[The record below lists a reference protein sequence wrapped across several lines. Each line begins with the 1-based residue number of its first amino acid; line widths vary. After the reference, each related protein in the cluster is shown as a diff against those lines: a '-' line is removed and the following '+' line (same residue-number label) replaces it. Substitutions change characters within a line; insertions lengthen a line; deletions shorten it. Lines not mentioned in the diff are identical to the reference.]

1 MWTQSTVAKQPCI
14 PWGFAWNKSFS
25 TDSQLLQLSA
35 ANIPSLL
42 NICQSTL
49 LNITWLKNKHIRK
62 CKECNMLV
70 SSQHQ
75 QIKILT
81 FPHVVVGLNECL
93 CPYSMCP
100 INDVTHCCIEQYK
113 YNLLPWF
120 HATAWGLLT
129 LTIRVKEGV
138 LTYSYVE
145 DLLPDTVASF
155 RMLLH
160 RELSGAAA
168 WRVLDNVSHLK
179 HKTSLR

>member
-1 MWTQSTVAKQPCI
+1 
-14 PWGFAWNKSFS
+14 
-25 TDSQLLQLSA
+25 
-35 ANIPSLL
+35 
-42 NICQSTL
+42 
-49 LNITWLKNKHIRK
+49 
-62 CKECNMLV
+62 
-70 SSQHQ
+70 
-75 QIKILT
+75 
-81 FPHVVVGLNECL
+81 
-93 CPYSMCP
+93 MCP

-120 HATAWGLLT
+120 HATP
-129 LTIRVKEGV
+129 TIRVKEGV